1 MRFLITG
8 GAGFIGS
15 HLAAALLRAG
25 GEVRV
30 FDNFS
35 TGKRENLQGLP
46 GLEILEGD
54 LRELEAIQ
62 RACRGVDTL
71 FHQGALPSVARSLED
86 PLESTWVNAV
96 GTLHVLMAAH
106 QSGVKK
112 VIYASSSS
120 AYGNSPALPK
130 SEGMKPDPL
139 SPYAVSKLAG
149 EEYCK
154 VFAHAYGL
162 ETVSLRYFNVFGP
175 RQDPLSFYAAVI
187 PKFIQLALMG
197 EPLPIFGDGEQSRD
211 FTYIDNVVQAN
222 LLAMR
227 AEGAP
232 GQVFNIG
239 CGERITLNQLVE
251 ELGGIL
257 GRDLPRGY
265 HAPRPGDVRH
275 SLADISKAQSL
286 LGYQPAVGFREGL
299 IRTVEFFAT
308 PQAK

>member
-1 MRFLITG
+1 MRLLITG

-15 HLAAALLRAG
+15 HLAAELLRAEE
-25 GEVRV
+25 EVRV

-35 TGKRENLQGLP
+35 TGKRENLQRLP
-46 GLEILEGD
+46 GLEMIQGD
-54 LRELEAIQ
+54 LRELDAIR
-62 RACRGVDTL
+62 RACRGVDTIL
-71 FHQGALPSVARSLED
+71 HQGALPSVARSLED
-86 PLESTWVNAV
+86 PLESIYVNAV

-106 QSGVKK
+106 QSGVRR

-120 AYGNSPALPK
+120 AYGNSPELPK
-130 SEGMKPDPL
+130 KEEMRPDPL
-139 SPYAVSKLAG
+139 SPYAASKLAG
-149 EEYCK
+149 EQYCK
-154 VFAHAYGL
+154 VFSHAYGL

-227 AEGAP
+227 AEGAA

-239 CGERITLNQLVE
+239 CGERITLNRLVE
-251 ELGGIL
+251 ELGRIL
-257 GRDLPRGY
+257 GRDLPRVY
-265 HAPRPGDVRH
+265 QAPRPGDVLH
-275 SLADISKAQSL
+275 SLADISKAQSI

-299 IRTVEFFAT
+299 IRTVEFFAIH
-308 PQAK
+308 QAK

>member
-1 MRFLITG
+1 MRFLVTG

-15 HLAAALLRAG
+15 HLAAELLRTG

-35 TGKRENLQGLP
+35 TGKRANLEGLS

-54 LRELEAIQ
+54 LRNLEAVKQ
-62 RACRGVDTL
+62 ACEGVDYL
-71 FHQGALPSVARSLED
+71 FHQGALPSVARSLEN
-86 PLESTWVNAV
+86 PLESTMVNTV

-106 QSGVKK
+106 QAGVKR
-112 VIYASSSS
+112 VIYAASSS
-120 AYGNSPALPK
+120 AYGDTPTLPK
-130 SEGMKPDPL
+130 REEMRPDPL
-139 SPYAVSKLAG
+139 SPYAASKLAG

-175 RQDPLSFYAAVI
+175 RQDPFSFYAAVI
-187 PKFIQLALMG
+187 PKFILLARKG

-211 FTYIDNVVQAN
+211 FTYIENVVQAN

-227 AEGAP
+227 AAGAA

-239 CGERITLNQLVE
+239 CGDRISLNQLVE
-251 ELGGIL
+251 ALSQIL
-257 GRDLPRGY
+257 QRDLHRDY
-265 HAPRPGDVRH
+265 QAARPGDVRH
-275 SLADISKAQSL
+275 SLADISRAQNI
-286 LGYQPAVGFREGL
+286 LGYQPAVSLREGL
-299 IRTVEFFAT
+299 TRTVEFFA
-308 PQAK
+308 PDRG